1 LDDFH
6 FCCSRVIGLVFFT
19 QSVLGVLI
27 LLVIFLWFG
36 IFHFHAFNKVMKDCH
51 CNIPL
56 QKWMWHS
63 RW

>member
-1 LDDFH
+1 
-6 FCCSRVIGLVFFT
+6 
-19 QSVLGVLI
+19 
-27 LLVIFLWFG
+27 
-36 IFHFHAFNKVMKDCH
+36 MKDCH